1 MRRMGKRGC
10 VGESKHL
17 IELRPLGRLE
27 VGGQELELLW
37 ARRALAQPGEVLELE
52 HALVEAE
59 QRLLDR
65 NAFELLERDL
75 NLRKKN
81 QNREFIS
88 DIWGERGATY
98 GEMGCV
104 GELKNPD

>member
-1 MRRMGKRGC
+1 MVFSPRHPERILKIRA
-10 VGESKHL
+10 
-17 IELRPLGRLE
+17 
-27 VGGQELELLW
+27 W
-37 ARRALAQPGEVLELE
+37 ARGRAWRALAQPGEVLELE